1 MLLAAFYFAGMH
13 ALIKTLVDFH
23 VLEIIFFRSIV
34 TAIICI
40 LYLRSR
46 NIPMRGNNQKNLFLR
61 AFFGVMTM
69 SLFFITLQRMPMG
82 ASVTLKYLSP
92 IFAAVFAVIFLK
104 EVIRPFQWMFFLTA
118 FAGVLML
125 KGFDPRIDTLNL
137 VLGIT
142 GAVFGGLVYTMIR
155 KIGDTEHP
163 MVIIN
168 HFMLFATM
176 LAGIGMIP
184 FWHTPTLNEWV
195 ILLGIGTLGYFGQ
208 VYMTKA
214 LQVELASKVAP
225 IKYSEVIFSLV
236 LGMIWFDEGYSF
248 LSLLGIG
255 VIVGSML
262 MNLVVKGRFKNHPG
276 IRQSPSSHPIA

>member
-1 MLLAAFYFAGMH
+1 MLLAALFFAGMH
-13 ALIKTLVDFH
+13 VLIKTLVDYH
-23 VLEIIFFRSIV
+23 VLEIIFFRSII
-34 TAIICI
+34 TAVICI
-40 LYLRSR
+40 FYLRSR

-104 EVIRPFQWMFFLTA
+104 EIIRPLQWLFFLTA
-118 FAGVLML
+118 FAGVLMM
-125 KGFDPRIDTLNL
+125 KGFDPRIDTINL
-137 VLGIT
+137 ILGIT
-142 GAVFGGLVYTMIR
+142 GAVFGGLVYVMIR
-155 KIGDTEHP
+155 KIGTSEHP

-168 HFMLFATM
+168 HFMLFATT

-184 FWHTPTLNEWV
+184 FWHTPALYEWGV
-195 ILLGIGTLGYFGQ
+195 LLGIGTLGYFGQ

-214 LQVELASKVAP
+214 LQVEMASKVAP
-225 IKYSEVIFSLV
+225 VKYSEVIFSLV

-248 LSLLGIG
+248 MSLIGIF
-255 VIVGSML
+255 VIIGSML
-262 MNLVVKGRFKNHPG
+262 MNLVAKGRFMNRPYVA
-276 IRQSPSSHPIA
+276 RP